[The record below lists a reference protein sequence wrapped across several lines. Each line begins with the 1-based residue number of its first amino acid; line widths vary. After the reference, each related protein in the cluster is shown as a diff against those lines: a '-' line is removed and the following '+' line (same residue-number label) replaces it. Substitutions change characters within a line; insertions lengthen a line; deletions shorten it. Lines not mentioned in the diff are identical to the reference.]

1 MEENIERS
9 LELAHSIV
17 DTLEEKKGE
26 DIVLLDLL
34 GVCTFADYFII
45 CTGTSDRM
53 LRALSQDVQ
62 KRLKT
67 EGSMLPQNV
76 EGDAHTGWI
85 LMDYGDVILHLFS
98 PLRREFYQLEELWKD
113 GKTLLRIQ

>member
-1 MEENIERS
+1 M
-9 LELAHSIV
+9 AHSIV
-17 DTLEEKKGE
+17 EILDEKKGE
-26 DIVLLDLL
+26 DILLLDLL
-34 GVCTFADYFII
+34 GVCSFADYFII

-53 LRALSQDVQ
+53 LRALGEDVQ

-67 EGSMLPQNV
+67 DVSMLPHSV

-98 PLRREFYQLEELWKD
+98 PLRREYYQLEELWQD
-113 GKTLLRIQ
+113 GKVLLRIQ